1 MNLSQSEFDPST
13 LPVHHSV
20 SYWDSEALRRGE
32 LINTGQSTFI
42 SEPGLDV
49 PVLHVGSVANQL
61 RLVFLSLFAND
72 GLVRREL
79 VRVADTYPGSIDGEN
94 FAGHLASWDYWECNS
109 GYLSDSPDDNAS
121 DVVVELEGSR
131 IYRLSPLYVEAVLH
145 LCARERLGPSWPRL
159 IHGLSCTYLL
169 PQCGATEPEFDPIV
183 PPRMFGIKDG
193 AIDEY
198 QPIWSVMYETPAGL
212 VPLITPGLG
221 KRETLRRLKRSPV
234 IQTYVREHWDEL
246 KGCLG
251 EVIGYKRRRNTS
263 LTAVDHVDW
272 LFRRHILRESTD
284 AIAERSGNHVMTV
297 ESSIKEFRRLLDLQ
311 PKHAVHCLEHR
322 QRPWPI
328 SER

>member
-1 MNLSQSEFDPST
+1 
-13 LPVHHSV
+13 
-20 SYWDSEALRRGE
+20 
-32 LINTGQSTFI
+32 
-42 SEPGLDV
+42 
-49 PVLHVGSVANQL
+49 
-61 RLVFLSLFAND
+61 
-72 GLVRREL
+72 
-79 VRVADTYPGSIDGEN
+79 
-94 FAGHLASWDYWECNS
+94 
-109 GYLSDSPDDNAS
+109 
-121 DVVVELEGSR
+121 
-131 IYRLSPLYVEAVLH
+131 
-145 LCARERLGPSWPRL
+145 
-159 IHGLSCTYLL
+159 
-169 PQCGATEPEFDPIV
+169 
-183 PPRMFGIKDG
+183 MFGIKDG
-193 AIDEY
+193 AIDGY

-311 PKHAVHCLEHR
+311 PKHAVRCLEHR